1 MTLRKSFP
9 VFDCDAHINDP
20 IEIWSEYVEPEYRD
34 LVMDTYWKDNKQSL
48 LNGRTRVP
56 GAANYEFADWS
67 YNPASISGPGMQ
79 DKRVLRRLQQ
89 MRTTPEQKDYLDHK
103 GAYESHARLRDM
115 DLMGIDQVVII
126 PSMILN
132 NLPYAE
138 NAEGASVLVRAYN
151 NWAVDYC
158 KAAPERLFPA
168 GLLPPQNPTHAVEE
182 IRRLAELDFRV
193 ALIPAHGRKRKL
205 PQSHLL
211 RHWRRR
217 GEHGCGFPSVRG
229 DGARPRNPYLSGAA
243 SGAKFSDGFAK
254 PIHDE
259 RDDRQVDH
267 SKFYEVDCRDPGAIE
282 AAVRSIAAS
291 GPIDSLFYCAGLP
304 GGSFSGVDVML
315 VNFLGLRHM
324 AEACVSHMKPGDA
337 IAGIS
342 SGAGMGY
349 LMAME
354 RIQQLIA
361 LTGHAEA
368 RTWVETNADE
378 DWFEGYSFSKLP
390 YVVAIVEIEEDPAVR
405 LMTNIVNAE
414 PEDVRV
420 GMPVRVVFE
429 HHSDDDGDVWIP
441 LFEPD
446 PERS

>member
-168 GLLPPQNPTHAVEE
+168 GLLPPQNPANAVEE
-182 IRRLAELDFRV
+182 IRRLAELDFRL
-193 ALIPAHGRKRKL
+193 ALI
-205 PQSHLL
+205 
-211 RHWRRR
+211 
-217 GEHGCGFPSVRG
+217 
-229 DGARPRNPYLSGAA
+229 RPTD
-243 SGAKFSDGFAK
+243 AKGNYPNHIFSDTGGGGANMDAVFRAFEETGLVLG
-254 PIHDE
+254 IHTFPVPPPEPNSQMDSPSQFMTSATIG
-259 RDDRQVDH
+259 RWITP
-267 SKFYEVDCRDPGAIE
+267 SST
-282 AAVRSIAAS
+282 RS
-291 GPIDSLFYCAGLP
+291 
-304 GGSFSGVDVML
+304 
-315 VNFLGLRHM
+315 
-324 AEACVSHMKPGDA
+324 
-337 IAGIS
+337 
-342 SGAGMGY
+342 
-349 LMAME
+349 
-354 RIQQLIA
+354 
-361 LTGHAEA
+361 T
-368 RTWVETNADE
+368 
-378 DWFEGYSFSKLP
+378 
-390 YVVAIVEIEEDPAVR
+390 VEIP
-405 LMTNIVNAE
+405 E
-414 PEDVRV
+414 PSR
-420 GMPVRVVFE
+420 
-429 HHSDDDGDVWIP
+429 P
-441 LFEPD
+441 L
-446 PERS
+446 